1 MYLTRFQFPDR
12 EQEDC
17 FFAGIRRTCYDSFYP
32 FRVLTARGLTELEME
47 EITILYGG
55 NGSGKSTALNVIA
68 ETLGLRRDTLFNR
81 SSFFGE
87 YTALCRYETGRP
99 IPVDSR
105 IITSDDV
112 FDFMLNVRHLN
123 EGVDRRREDLLD
135 AYVDAKYNSGGFRM
149 RSLEDYDRLKQVV
162 SAQKHSQSQYVR
174 ENLNRNVREH
184 SNGES
189 AFQYFTEKIQEN
201 GLYLLDE
208 PENSLA
214 PALQRQLVDFLS
226 DSARLFGCQFLIATH
241 SPFLLAMQ
249 GAKIYDLD
257 ADPVRVRPWTD
268 LPGIRAY
275 YDFFREHAP
284 EFDGP

>member
-12 EQEDC
+12 EQEDR

-47 EITILYGG
+47 EITILHGG

-135 AYVDAKYNSGGFRM
+135 AYVDAKYNSGGFQM

-226 DSARLFGCQFLIATH
+226 DSARFFGCQFLIATH

>member
-12 EQEDC
+12 EQEDH
-17 FFAGIRRTCYDSFYP
+17 FFSGIRRTCYDSFYP

-81 SSFFGE
+81 SSFLGE
-87 YTALCRYETGRP
+87 YTALCRYETGLP

-135 AYVDAKYNSGGFRM
+135 AYLDAKYNSGGFQM

-226 DSARLFGCQFLIATH
+226 DSARFFGCQFLIATH
-241 SPFLLAMQ
+241 SPFLLAMR

>member
-12 EQEDC
+12 EQEDR
-17 FFAGIRRTCYDSFYP
+17 FSAGIRRTCYDSFYP

-87 YTALCRYETGRP
+87 YTALCRYETGLP

-135 AYVDAKYNSGGFRM
+135 AYVDAKYNSGGFQM

-226 DSARLFGCQFLIATH
+226 DSARFFGCQFLIATH
-241 SPFLLAMQ
+241 SPFLLAMR

>member
-12 EQEDC
+12 EQEDR

-68 ETLGLRRDTLFNR
+68 ETLGLRRDTLFIR

-135 AYVDAKYNSGGFRM
+135 AYVDAKYNSGGFQM

-226 DSARLFGCQFLIATH
+226 DSARFFGCQFLIATH

>member
-12 EQEDC
+12 EQEDR

-87 YTALCRYETGRP
+87 YTALCRYETGLP

-135 AYVDAKYNSGGFRM
+135 AYVDAKYNSGGFQM

-226 DSARLFGCQFLIATH
+226 DSARFFGCQFLIATH
-241 SPFLLAMQ
+241 SPFLLAMR